1 MSVESNGDG
10 SDVFWPGYVDAVT
23 NLVLNLLFLLTIM
36 TVAVFIFAMELGKNQ
51 KSDQTAPLPT
61 ENAQATAIDAPVPD
75 KLEELDSLRKQI
87 EVLKKEVKVANDA
100 RNAQNDARN
109 AQKVVS
115 ASVTVAK
122 PTPSLELATPISG
135 GGIVVQYLDE
145 AISLTAAETEKLRSA
160 LAPVVGSG
168 GARVEV
174 VVPKGFS
181 EAKRLGFYRT
191 MAIRNLL
198 IEMKLPATQIEV
210 TVKEG
215 PSNSNASVVSVTPRK
230 P

>member
-1 MSVESNGDG
+1 MSVENNGDG

-36 TVAVFIFAMELGKNQ
+36 TVAVFIFAMELGRTLNLTEAGQ
-51 KSDQTAPLPT
+51 KPT
-61 ENAQATAIDAPVPD
+61 ENAQASIDAPAPD
-75 KLEELDSLRKQI
+75 SIEELNSLRKRI
-87 EVLKKEVKVANDA
+87 DELKKEVKVANDA
-100 RNAQNDARN
+100 RNAQ
-109 AQKVVS
+109 KVLS
-115 ASVTVAK
+115 ASVAVPK
-122 PTPSLELATPISG
+122 PDASISLTTPISG
-135 GGIVVQYLDE
+135 GGIIVQYLDD
-145 AISLTAAETEKLRSA
+145 AISLTPAEIDRLRKS
-160 LAPVVGSG
+160 LSPVVESG
-168 GARVEV
+168 GARVDV

-198 IEMKLPATQIEV
+198 IEMKLPATLIEV

-215 PSNSNASVVSVTPRK
+215 PVNSNASVVFVTPRK

>member
-61 ENAQATAIDAPVPD
+61 ENAQAAAIDAPVPD

-87 EVLKKEVKVANDA
+87 EVLKKEVKVA
-100 RNAQNDARN
+100 NDARN